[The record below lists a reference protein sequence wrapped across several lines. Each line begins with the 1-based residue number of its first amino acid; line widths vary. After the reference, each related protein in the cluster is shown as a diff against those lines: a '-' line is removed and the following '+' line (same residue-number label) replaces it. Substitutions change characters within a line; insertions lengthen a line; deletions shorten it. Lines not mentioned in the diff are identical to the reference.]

1 MDVLRLHLEYDMED
15 VDENEL
21 MVLKKYAGVKQS
33 ISRDI
38 LVPADITLHALNY
51 VILRAFG
58 WQNGH
63 LHNFSLPEEVFKELT
78 DNLFLTWSK
87 LAGVYFRF
95 PTEDFDDIYWD
106 DDYQEGESFK
116 SWMRKKYTGPYKYK
130 GFSEH
135 YLMSQIEVQ
144 EMFARWDEITVREF
158 KWRAEKKPAPYNV
171 KLKEATIDQVMHAF
185 SDVVCYELLERLPLV
200 EVLGIK
206 DSTYKNIT
214 RVKEDLLSQLDKI
227 NVSDMIQEHVN
238 KSFRSM
244 GEEQEIL
251 NAYNR
256 PVLPVTDKLLYNY
269 DYGDNWKV
277 LITCD
282 NVYKQEDVGLWK
294 SVNGYVDGV
303 SVEDLETV
311 ISKHCPIC
319 IEKDGIELVDDVGGI
334 RGFCEMLQTIYEVDV
349 DNVEAI
355 DERDNTLV
363 WANSM
368 GWTGRK
374 TSPKRTL

>member
-1 MDVLRLHLEYDMED
+1 MDD
-15 VDENEL
+15 
-21 MVLKKYAGVKQS
+21 
-33 ISRDI
+33 
-38 LVPADITLHALNY
+38 
-51 VILRAFG
+51 
-58 WQNGH
+58 
-63 LHNFSLPEEVFKELT
+63 
-78 DNLFLTWSK
+78 
-87 LAGVYFRF
+87 
-95 PTEDFDDIYWD
+95 
-106 DDYQEGESFK
+106 
-116 SWMRKKYTGPYKYK
+116 
-130 GFSEH
+130 
-135 YLMSQIEVQ
+135 
-144 EMFARWDEITVREF
+144 
-158 KWRAEKKPAPYNV
+158 
-171 KLKEATIDQVMHAF
+171 
-185 SDVVCYELLERLPLV
+185 
-200 EVLGIK
+200 GIK

-319 IEKDGIELVDDVGGI
+319 IEKY
-334 RGFCEMLQTIYEVDV
+334 M
-349 DNVEAI
+349 
-355 DERDNTLV
+355 
-363 WANSM
+363 
-368 GWTGRK
+368 
-374 TSPKRTL
+374 